1 LNTNDQVNQV
11 ANLSAKKALGIN
23 MRQLTLDQVT
33 DEYTKVI
40 NKKVVNQVAL
50 SASSLNEAVLDLS
63 NYTVATSDF
72 RTYLE
77 SFMAQLKMVDTA
89 MAKKTEKAVK
99 ITAYLVSLNLGDIF
113 QQLDMV
119 TSKWVPNKEISY
131 VDDVVG

>member
-1 LNTNDQVNQV
+1 
-11 ANLSAKKALGIN
+11 

-50 SASSLNEAVLDLS
+50 SASSINEAVLDLS